1 MVVVIKMKK
10 TNASRILDKLKI
22 PYEIIEYEVDE
33 QDLSAENAAQK
44 MGQPLKQV
52 FKTLIIRGDKTGIL
66 VACIPGGAEL
76 NLKALASIS
85 GNKKI
90 AMVHLKE
97 IKSLT
102 GYIRGGVSP
111 LAMKKNYTTYIDES
125 AFQFPFIIFSAGVR
139 GLQLKVDPNSLL
151 KAIQLISGKLTI
163 R

>member
-1 MVVVIKMKK
+1 MKK

-22 PYEIIEYEVDE
+22 PYEILEYEVDE
-33 QDLSAENAAQK
+33 TDLSAENAAQK

-52 FKTLIIRGDKTGIL
+52 FKTLVIRGDRTGIL
-66 VACIPGGAEL
+66 VTCIPGGAEL

-85 GNKKI
+85 GNKKVEMI
-90 AMVHLKE
+90 HLKE

-111 LAMKKNYTTYIDES
+111 LAMKINYPTYIDEN

-139 GLQLKVDPNSLL
+139 GLQLKVDPNDLL
-151 KAIQLISGKLTI
+151 KAIQLISVKLTM

>member
-1 MVVVIKMKK
+1 MKK
-10 TNASRILDKLKI
+10 TNAARILDKLKI
-22 PYEIIEYEVDE
+22 PYEILKYEVDE

-52 FKTLIIRGDKTGIL
+52 FKTLVIRGDKTGIL
-66 VACIPGGAEL
+66 VAYLPGGAEL

-85 GNKKI
+85 GNKKVEMI
-90 AMVHLKE
+90 HLKE

-111 LAMKKNYTTYIDES
+111 LALKKNYPTYFDES

-139 GLQLKVDPNSLL
+139 GLQLKVDPNHLL
-151 KAIQLISGKLTI
+151 KTMQLISGKLAVK
-163 R
+163 

>member
-1 MVVVIKMKK
+1 MKK

-22 PYEIIEYEVDE
+22 PYEILEYEVDE
-33 QDLSAENAAQK
+33 QDLGAENAARK
-44 MGQPLKQV
+44 MGQSLKQV
-52 FKTLIIRGDKTGIL
+52 FKTLVIRGDRTGIL
-66 VACIPGGAEL
+66 VACIPGGVEL

-111 LAMKKNYTTYIDES
+111 LGMKKNYPTYIDES
-125 AFQFPFIIFSAGVR
+125 AFQFPFIIFSAGIR
-139 GLQLKVDPNSLL
+139 GLQLKVDPNDLL
-151 KAIQLISGKLTI
+151 KVIQLISGKLTM

>member
-1 MVVVIKMKK
+1 MKK

-22 PYEIIEYEVDE
+22 PYEILEYEVDE
-33 QDLSAENAAQK
+33 QNLDAENAARK
-44 MGQPLKQV
+44 MEQPLKQV
-52 FKTLIIRGDKTGIL
+52 FKTLVIRGDKSEIL

-111 LAMKKNYTTYIDES
+111 LGIKKNYPTYIDES
-125 AFQFPFIIFSAGVR
+125 AFQFPFIIFSAGLR
-139 GLQLKVDPNSLL
+139 GLQLKVNPYDLL
-151 KAIQLISGKLTI
+151 KAIQLISGKLTM

>member
-1 MVVVIKMKK
+1 MKK

-22 PYEIIEYEVDE
+22 PYEILEYEVDE

-52 FKTLIIRGDKTGIL
+52 FKTLVIRGDRTGIL

-76 NLKALASIS
+76 NLKALASIN

-97 IKSLT
+97 VKSLT

-111 LAMKKNYTTYIDES
+111 LGMKKNYPTYIDES

-139 GLQLKVDPNSLL
+139 GLQLKANPHDLL
-151 KAIQLISGKLTI
+151 KAIQVISGKLTM

>member
-1 MVVVIKMKK
+1 MKK
-10 TNASRILDKLKI
+10 TNASRILNRLKI
-22 PYEIIEYEVDE
+22 PYEILGYKVDE
-33 QDLSAENAAQK
+33 HDLSAENAARK

-52 FKTLIIRGDKTGIL
+52 FKTLVIRGDKSEIF
-66 VACIPGGAEL
+66 VACIPGGAKL

-111 LAMKKNYTTYIDES
+111 LGMKKNYPTYIDES
-125 AFQFPFIIFSAGVR
+125 AFQFPFIIFSAGLR
-139 GLQLKVDPNSLL
+139 GLQLKVNPYDLL
-151 KAIQLISGKLTI
+151 KAIQLISGKLTM

>member
-1 MVVVIKMKK
+1 MKK
-10 TNASRILDKLKI
+10 TNASRILDKLKL
-22 PYEIIEYEVDE
+22 PYEILEYEVNE
-33 QDLSAENAAQK
+33 TDLSAENAAHK
-44 MGQPLKQV
+44 LGQPLKQV
-52 FKTLIIRGDKTGIL
+52 FKTLVIRGDRTGIL

-85 GNKKI
+85 GNKKVE
-90 AMVHLKE
+90 MTHLKE

-111 LAMKKNYTTYIDES
+111 LAMKKNYPTYIEES

-139 GLQLKVDPNSLL
+139 GLQLKANPHDLL
-151 KAIQLISGKLTI
+151 KAIQVISGKLTM

>member
-1 MVVVIKMKK
+1 MKK

-22 PYEIIEYEVDE
+22 LYEILEYKVDE
-33 QDLSAENAAQK
+33 QNLGAENAARK

-52 FKTLIIRGDKTGIL
+52 FKTLVIRGDKSEIL
-66 VACIPGGAEL
+66 VACIPGGTEL

-111 LAMKKNYTTYIDES
+111 LGIKKNYPTYIDES
-125 AFQFPFIIFSAGVR
+125 AFQFPFIIFSAGLR
-139 GLQLKVDPNSLL
+139 GLQLKVNPYDLL
-151 KAIQLISGKLTI
+151 KAIQLISGKLTM

>member
-10 TNASRILDKLKI
+10 TNASRILNRLKI
-22 PYEIIEYEVDE
+22 PYELLEYEVDE

-44 MGQPLKQV
+44 MRQPLTQV
-52 FKTLIIRGDKTGIL
+52 FKTLLIRGDRTGIL
-66 VACIPGGAEL
+66 VACIPGGVEL

-111 LAMKKNYTTYIDES
+111 LAMKKNYPTYIDES

-139 GLQLKVDPNSLL
+139 GLQLKVDPNDLL
-151 KAIQLISGKLTI
+151 KVIKLISGKLTI

>member
-1 MVVVIKMKK
+1 MKK
-10 TNASRILDKLKI
+10 TNASRILDRLEI
-22 PYEIIEYEVDE
+22 PYELLEYEVDE
-33 QDLSAENAAQK
+33 QDFSAENAAQK
-44 MGQPLKQV
+44 MRQPLTQL
-52 FKTLIIRGDKTGIL
+52 FKTLVIRGDKTGIL
-66 VACIPGGAEL
+66 VACIPGGEEL

-85 GNKKI
+85 GNKKT

-111 LAMKKNYTTYIDES
+111 LGMKKNYPTYIDES

-139 GLQLKVDPNSLL
+139 GLQLKVDPNELL
-151 KAIQLISGKLTI
+151 KVIQLISGKLTM